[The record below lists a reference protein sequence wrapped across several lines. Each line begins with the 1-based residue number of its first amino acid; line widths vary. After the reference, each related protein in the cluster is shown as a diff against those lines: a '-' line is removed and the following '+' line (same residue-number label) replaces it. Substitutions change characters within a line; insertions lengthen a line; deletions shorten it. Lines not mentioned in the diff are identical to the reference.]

1 MEYGLSSV
9 KTATTANSNVRRNI
23 TFNNPFSEPPI
34 VLVSIVSLNPRDN
47 RASVVEVTT
56 NGFVLVTN
64 RASNV
69 QEGQGDDAYWV
80 AIGK

>member
-23 TFNNPFSEPPI
+23 TFNNPFSEPPS
-34 VLVSIVSLNPRDN
+34 VFASIVSSNPRDN
-47 RASVVEVTT
+47 RTSVVEVTT

-69 QEGQGDDAYWV
+69 PEGQGDDAYW
-80 AIGK
+80 AAFGK